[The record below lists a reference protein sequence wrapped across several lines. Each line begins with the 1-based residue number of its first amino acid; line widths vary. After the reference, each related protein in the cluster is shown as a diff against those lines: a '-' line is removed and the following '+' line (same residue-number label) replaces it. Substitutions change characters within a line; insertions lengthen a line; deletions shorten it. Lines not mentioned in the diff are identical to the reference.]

1 MTTSLSSRM
10 IMRQLTS
17 SFILSLF
24 FLSACGVL
32 RDAPP
37 QRAVRVRVVADS
49 KLRAKDPRWRDTASG
64 LLRSASDFYERE
76 FDVKFVAVSV
86 DSWDYDEETP
96 LVSSLLKELR
106 RRFPTSESYDVTV
119 GLTGQ
124 RVAFYAG
131 GRGMAEGGNCEQGL
145 GKYLVSSVTEPF
157 RYSGRDPEPPTS
169 VDGEAARV
177 SSLDLVA
184 LIHEF
189 GHIFGAVHTEDIG
202 SIMHFP
208 FDYRDDFDP
217 KNRAIILKNKLC
229 PFAK

>member
-1 MTTSLSSRM
+1 
-10 IMRQLTS
+10 MRQLTS

-37 QRAVRVRVVADS
+37 QRAVRVRVVADA
-49 KLRAKDPRWRDTASG
+49 KLRAKDPYWRNTASG
-64 LLRSASDFYERE
+64 LLRAASDFYERE
-76 FDVKFVAVSV
+76 FDVKFIAVSL
-86 DSWDYDEETP
+86 DPWDYDEETP
-96 LVSSLLKELR
+96 LVSSLLKELT
-106 RRFPTSESYDVTV
+106 RRFPSSESYDVTV
-119 GLTGQ
+119 GLTGE

-131 GRGMAEGGNCEQGL
+131 GRGMAVGGNCDKGL
-145 GKYLVSSVTEPF
+145 GNYLVSSVTEPF
-157 RYSGRDPEPPTS
+157 RYSGRDTEPPIS
-169 VDGEAARV
+169 GDGDTVRA

-189 GHIFGAVHTEDIG
+189 GHVFGAEHTEDRG

-217 KNRAIILKNKLC
+217 KNRAIVIKNKLC